1 MHRVHAFPSDWVMT
15 PRIRGVSCFKW
26 GPYISGA
33 LKKRKKKKSHDSL
46 LPKLVSYTFLGLLCQ
61 QFETGEDCKPPQSRM
76 YREGALKAN
85 EAKWITVVLS
95 KKDNGPSKYPMMASD
110 NANTSSCGESAGEGK
125 SSDSAHGQP
134 RTFGRVKMRNR
145 IEVVWEENML

>member
-1 MHRVHAFPSDWVMT
+1 MMLIPAVCA
-15 PRIRGVSCFKW
+15 SCAHVPLW
-26 GPYISGA
+26 
-33 LKKRKKKKSHDSL
+33 LSHDSEN
-46 LPKLVSYTFLGLLCQ
+46 KGCIMFWVRSIHFRCWIKNKSWFITTKTGLLHIPRASVSTIWKWW
-61 QFETGEDCKPPQSRM
+61 ELRSPYHAG
-76 YREGALKAN
+76 GLKAN

-95 KKDNGPSKYPMMASD
+95 EKDNGPGKYPMMASD
-110 NANTSSCGESAGEGK
+110 NANTSSCGESSGEGK